1 MRSLT
6 DKSEHLPSGAWRGS
20 AADARLLFRELS
32 AHIRGEVHFDEGH
45 QALYSTDSSNYRQV
59 PIGVVVP
66 QEVSDIIETVA
77 VCRDFSAP
85 ILMRGAGTSL
95 AGQCCNVAVI
105 LDTSKHLNK
114 VLSVDPNQK
123 LAWVEPGLVL
133 DHLRNAAERYHLTFG
148 PDPATHQ
155 QCTLGGMIGNNSC
168 GVHSIMAGKTVDN
181 VEELEILTYD
191 GLRLR
196 VGKTSE
202 AELDQIIR
210 AGGRRGEIYSG
221 LKTLRDKYADLIRAR
236 YPDIPRR
243 VSGYN
248 LDQLLPENGFHVAR
262 SLVGT
267 EGTCAVVLEAKLCLI
282 DSPPARV
289 LLALGYPDIYIAGD
303 QVPAVMAHGPTG
315 LEGFDD
321 RIVENMRRKRLRIAN
336 IHLLPEGG
344 GWLLAEFG
352 GPTIAEAAERARG
365 LMAEIQRQPRP
376 PAMKLLE
383 SPQDQRRIWAVRE
396 AGLAATSFVPGEKD
410 TWEGWEDAAVPPSK
424 VGHYLRDLSSLLTR
438 YGYRYAYYGHFGHGC
453 VHNRIDFDLRTAEG
467 IRKFRSFLEEASDMV
482 LAYGGSFSGEHGDG
496 QGRAEL
502 LQKMFGP
509 ELIEAFREFK
519 RLWDP
524 EGKMNP
530 GKIVD
535 PYRLDQNLRLGTS
548 YNPSESTTHFGFP
561 DDHGSFAHTTLR
573 CVGVG
578 KCRKTETG
586 GMCPSFMATREE
598 RYSTRGR
605 ARLLFEMLEGKSL
618 QEGWRDEHVKEALD
632 LCLACKACKGEC
644 PAQVDM
650 ATYKAEFLAHYY
662 QGRLRP
668 RSAYAMGLIYKWAR
682 FAALMPKFA
691 NFSTQAP
698 GLRTLAKK
706 MANVAPQRQMP
717 RFAAQTFQSWVRR
730 RNPPSADKP
739 PVLLWPDTFSNH
751 FHPEIAQAAVEVLES
766 AGFRVEVPQQHL
778 CCGRPLYDFGM
789 LKQARK
795 QLRKILTALGPQIAA
810 GVPVVVLEPSCAAV
824 FRDEL
829 TNLFPHD
836 EDAARLRSQSFLL
849 SEFLVHCADNFRLP
863 RLTGQAIVHGHCH
876 QQALMGME
884 SDEKIL
890 SSLGLNFRI
899 LDSGCCGMAGNFGFQ
914 PQHYDISVQIGERV
928 LLPAVRQAG
937 PDTLI
942 IADGF
947 SCREQISQTTGRRAL
962 HLAEVIQRAL
972 KGEKSRESQ

>member
-1 MRSLT
+1 MRSLA

-20 AADARLLFRELS
+20 AADARLLARELS
-32 AHIRGEVHFDEGH
+32 ARIRGEVHFDEGY

-66 QEVSDIIETVA
+66 QEVSDIIEA
-77 VCRDFSAP
+77 VTICRRFSAP

-105 LDTSKHLNK
+105 LDTSKHLNQ
-114 VLSVDPNQK
+114 VLSIDPDQK
-123 LAWVEPGLVL
+123 LARVEPGLVL
-133 DHLRNAAERYHLTFG
+133 DLLRNAAERYHLTFG

-191 GLRLR
+191 GLQLR

-202 AELDQIIR
+202 AEIDQIIQ

-221 LKTLRDKYADLIRAR
+221 LRALRDKYTDLIRTR
-236 YPDIPRR
+236 FPDIPRR

-267 EGTCAVVLEAKLCLI
+267 EGTCAIVLEAKLRLI

-303 QVPAVMAHGPTG
+303 QVPAVMAHRPTG

-336 IHLLPEGG
+336 IRLLPEGG

-352 GPTIAEAAERARG
+352 GTTVEEAAERARG
-365 LMAEIQRQPRP
+365 LMGEMQKQSHP

-383 SPQDQRRIWAVRE
+383 DPQDQRRIWAVRE

-410 TWEGWEDAAVPPSK
+410 TWEGWEDAAVPPAR

-453 VHNRIDFDLRTAEG
+453 VHNRIDFDLKTAEG
-467 IRKFRSFLEEASDMV
+467 IQKFRRFLEEASDMV

-530 GKIVD
+530 GKVVD

-548 YNPSESTTHFGFP
+548 YNPPNSATHFGFP
-561 DDHGSFAHTTLR
+561 DDHGSFSHTTLR
-573 CVGVG
+573 CIGVG
-578 KCRKTETG
+578 KWRKTETG

-605 ARLLFEMLEGKSL
+605 ARLLFEMLQGESL
-618 QEGWRDEHVKEALD
+618 QEGWRDEQVKEALD

-668 RSAYAMGLIYKWAR
+668 RSAYAMGLIHKWAE

-691 NFSTQAP
+691 NFSTHAP
-698 GLRTLAKK
+698 GLRTLVKK
-706 MANVAPQRQMP
+706 MANVAPERQMP
-717 RFAAQTFQSWVRR
+717 RFAAQTFQSWARR

-739 PVLLWPDTFSNH
+739 PVLLWPDTFTNH
-751 FHPEIAQAAVEVLES
+751 FHPEIAQAAMKVLEA
-766 AGFRVEVPQQHL
+766 AGYRVEVPQQHL

-789 LKQARK
+789 LKQARN
-795 QLRKILTALGPQIAA
+795 QLRKILIALGPQIAA
-810 GVPVVVLEPSCAAV
+810 GVPLVVLEPSCAAV
-824 FRDEL
+824 LRDEL

-836 EDAARLRSQSFLL
+836 ENALRLRSQSFLL
-849 SEFLVHCADNFRLP
+849 SEFLVHRAGSYRP
-863 RLTGQAIVHGHCH
+863 PPLTGQAIVHGHCH

-890 SSLGLNFRI
+890 SLLGLDFRI

-928 LLPAVRQAG
+928 LLPAVRHAG
-937 PDTLI
+937 SDTLI

-947 SCREQISQTTGRRAL
+947 SCREQISQTTGRRPL
-962 HLAEVIQRAL
+962 HLAQVIQQAL
-972 KGEKSRESQ
+972 HAENRHRLP

>member
-6 DKSEHLPSGAWRGS
+6 DKREYLPAGAWRGS
-20 AADARLLFRELS
+20 PADARLLARELS
-32 AHIRGEVHFDEGH
+32 TRIRGEVHFDEGY

-66 QEVSDIIETVA
+66 HEISDIVEAVA
-77 VCRDFSAP
+77 VCRRFAAP

-95 AGQCCNVAVI
+95 AGQCCNVAVV
-105 LDTSKHLNK
+105 LDTSKHLNQ
-114 VLSVDPNQK
+114 VLSIDPAQK

-181 VEELEILTYD
+181 VEELEVLTYD

-196 VGKTSE
+196 VGETSE
-202 AELDQIIR
+202 AELEEIIQ

-221 LKTLRDKYADLIRAR
+221 LKRLRDKYADLIRTR

-267 EGTCAVVLEAKLCLI
+267 EGTCAIVLEAKVRLI

-289 LLALGYPDIYIAGD
+289 LLALGYPDIYVAGD
-303 QVPAVMAHGPTG
+303 HVPAVMAHGPTG

-336 IHLLPEGG
+336 IRLLPEGG

-352 GPTIAEAAERARG
+352 GSTIEEAAERARG
-365 LMAEIQRQPRP
+365 LMAEMQRQPHP

-383 SPQDQRRIWAVRE
+383 NPQDQRRIWAVRE

-410 TWEGWEDAAVPPSK
+410 TWEGWEDAAVPPAK

-453 VHNRIDFDLRTAEG
+453 VHNRIDFDLKTAEG
-467 IRKFRSFLEEASDMV
+467 IQKFRRFLEEASDMV

-509 ELIEAFREFK
+509 ELIEAFREFR

-530 GKIVD
+530 GKVVD
-535 PYRLDQNLRLGTS
+535 AYRLDQNLRLGTG
-548 YNPSESTTHFGFP
+548 YNPPDSATHFGFP

-605 ARLLFEMLEGKSL
+605 SRLLFEMLQGENL

-662 QGRLRP
+662 QGRPRP

-682 FAALMPKFA
+682 IAALMPKFA
-691 NFSTQAP
+691 NFWIQAR

-706 MANVAPQRQMP
+706 MANVAPDRQMP
-717 RFAAQTFQSWVRR
+717 SFATQTFQSWVRR
-730 RNPPSADKP
+730 RNTPSADKP
-739 PVLLWPDTFSNH
+739 PVLLWPDTFTNH
-751 FHPEIAQAAVEVLES
+751 FHPEIAQAAMEVLES
-766 AGFRVEVPQQHL
+766 AGYRVEVPREYL

-789 LKQARK
+789 LKQARS
-795 QLRKILTALGPQIAA
+795 QLRKILNALEPQIAA
-810 GVPVVVLEPSCAAV
+810 GVPLVVLEPSCAAV

-836 EDAARLRSQSFLL
+836 ENALRLRSQSFLL
-849 SEFLVHCADNFRLP
+849 SEFLVRCADSYRPP
-863 RLTGQAIVHGHCH
+863 RLAGKAIVHGHCH

-890 SSLGLNFRI
+890 SSLGLDFRI

-914 PQHYDISVQIGERV
+914 PQHFDISLQIGERV
-928 LLPAVRQAG
+928 VLPAVRQAD

-942 IADGF
+942 ITDGF

-962 HLAEVIQRAL
+962 HLAQVIQMAL
-972 KGEKSRESQ
+972 HGEESRQSQ